1 MNQKEL
7 LQKVLDASKLID
19 KSSRNS
25 SGNYI
30 ITSKE
35 VSNTITELVQE
46 QESRKI
52 SRNRNKQIDELL
64 K

>member
-35 VSNTITELVQE
+35 VSNTITYSTWIQNNLNM
-46 QESRKI
+46 I
-52 SRNRNKQIDELL
+52 
-64 K
+64 